1 MVAITPSRGVEC
13 ACMAVSSSAS
23 DKAPGRRSK
32 DTAADRESP
41 VRTARLG
48 RGLTQQELADRA
60 GMHRNSI
67 MKLESGRT
75 KEVTAENATAL
86 AKVLKTSVAD
96 LGLRVR
102 AATEARSIRIR
113 KLSAE
118 QRQIVD
124 ELLSLP
130 PEDFGAIRGAIARLK
145 RRKKQLSG
153 GGRR

>member
-1 MVAITPSRGVEC
+1 
-13 ACMAVSSSAS
+13 MAMSSSTS

-32 DTAADRESP
+32 NAATERESP
-41 VRTARLG
+41 LRTARLE

-67 MKLESGRT
+67 MKLESGKT
-75 KEVTAENATAL
+75 KEVTSENAAAL

-118 QRQIVD
+118 QRQLVD

-130 PEDFGAIRGAIARLK
+130 PEDFGVIRGTIARLK
-145 RRKKQLSG
+145 RKKKQLPG

>member
-1 MVAITPSRGVEC
+1 
-13 ACMAVSSSAS
+13 MAVSSPTS
-23 DKAPGRRSK
+23 DKAPGRRPK
-32 DTAADRESP
+32 ETATDRQSP
-41 VRTARLG
+41 LRAARLE
-48 RGLTQQELADRA
+48 RELTQQELADRA

-67 MKLESGRT
+67 MKLETGRT
-75 KEVTAENATAL
+75 KEVTSENAAAL

-113 KLSAE
+113 RLSAE
-118 QRQIVD
+118 QRQLVD

-130 PEDFGAIRGAIARLK
+130 PEDFGVIRGTIARLK
-145 RRKKQLSG
+145 RKKKKLPG